1 MKKAILVVAALL
13 MVVSGIAAVSAYEA
27 HIINVT
33 AHVENALTVDTAKIE
48 FGTVFPQEWLIK
60 DRVIALSTSA
70 NAILGEAE
78 GDLLD
83 VDYTVW
89 AEYKLETAGDP
100 PEYYFW
106 MGEWLWVGI
115 DAADPVTDLTGWNQ
129 VGSQPDGT
137 FDPLADPWV
146 APDPMAVATSSTG
159 TLNAGNKEDT
169 LRVMLLAP
177 CFHGDYNEDTDV
189 KPAWWPT
196 PGEPDWPLLP
206 QGLLGDPGVDMGLD
220 LKIQVTD
227 IGRQPAP
234 K

>member
-27 HIINVT
+27 HLINVT
-33 AHVENALTVDTAKIE
+33 AHVENALTVDTAAID

-70 NAILGEAE
+70 NAILGESE

-89 AEYKLETAGDP
+89 AEYKVETVGTP
-100 PEYYFW
+100 PLYYFW

-115 DAADPVTDLTGWNQ
+115 DSLDPVTDLTGWNQ
-129 VGSQPDGT
+129 VGVEPDIT
-137 FDPLADPWV
+137 FDPDADPWA
-146 APDPMAVATSSTG
+146 APDPMAVATTCTG
-159 TLNAGNKEDT
+159 TLNAGNKSDT

-177 CFHGDYNEDTDV
+177 CFHGDYNADTDV
-189 KPAWWPT
+189 KPAWWP
-196 PGEPDWPLLP
+196 EPETAEWPLLP
-206 QGLLGDPGVDMGLD
+206 QGLDADVGVDMGLD

-227 IGRQPAP
+227 IGRVAP

>member
-27 HIINVT
+27 HLINVT

-70 NAILGEAE
+70 NATLGEAE

-89 AEYKLETAGDP
+89 AEYKIKETGDP
-100 PEYYFW
+100 ATYYIW

-115 DAADPVTDLTGWNQ
+115 DATEPVTDLSDWNQ
-129 VGSQPDGT
+129 VGSQPDSNFANDGT
-137 FDPLADPWV
+137 AGEPAG
-146 APDPMAVATSSTG
+146 AMAVETTCTG
-159 TLNAGNKEDT
+159 TLDAGNKEDT

-177 CFHGDYNEDTDV
+177 CFHGDYNADTDT
-189 KPAWWPT
+189 KATWWP
-196 PGEPDWPLLP
+196 EPESAAWPLLP
-206 QGLLGDPGVDMGLD
+206 QGLLGDLGVDLGLD

-227 IGRQPAP
+227 IGRRPP
-234 K
+234 PE